1 MIFIFQFE
9 FLEKKEKKKRGKKK
23 EVDKCDR
30 PEPSHHM
37 TVSAVTAGAVLSF
50 LERAELDGA

>member
-1 MIFIFQFE
+1 MIFISQFE
-9 FLEKKEKKKRGKKK
+9 FLKQINKKRSC
-23 EVDKCDR
+23 KCDR

-50 LERAELDGA
+50 LERGELDGA